1 MQGITYEVG
10 LFEPRDAAGVAEL
23 FTEVYGS
30 SYPQKIVYNP
40 EQLITAFES
49 RDNLPIVARTVSG
62 RIIAYT
68 AFYRSTPN
76 RVLYEFGQT
85 LVLPEYRKTAV
96 FGLLSRYLAKT
107 APTLPDVEAAF
118 CENVCNHTDT
128 QRAAVLFKYIEAAI
142 EIDLMPEEA
151 YKKEQSAAG
160 RVSAVNMFRT
170 FIPKP
175 HTVYIPD
182 RYSDYLH
189 YIYEGFDDAR
199 TLIASTG
206 ELSSVQQTKTTA
218 QIFDFARV
226 ARIAVH
232 KAGIDFMESFSR
244 EEEAAFGRNALV
256 IQVWLKSSWPWIGRA
271 VDILRNKGYF
281 FGGALPRWFD
291 EDGLLMQ
298 KIIGQPNWEGIHLYS
313 PRAKTILEFVKNDWM
328 DIPGVIDYD
337 KN

>member
-1 MQGITYEVG
+1 MQGITYEVN
-10 LFEPRDAAGVAEL
+10 LFEPRDAAGVAQL
-23 FTEVYGS
+23 FTEVYGN

-62 RIIAYT
+62 QIIAYT

-76 RVLYEFGQT
+76 KALYEFGQT

-96 FGLLSRYLAKT
+96 FGLLARHVAKI
-107 APTLPDVEAAF
+107 APTLTDVEAAF
-118 CENVCNHTDT
+118 CENVCNHMDT
-128 QRAAVLFKYIEAAI
+128 QRAAALFKYIEATI

-151 YKKEQSAAG
+151 YKKEQSATG
-160 RVSAVNMFRT
+160 RVSAINMFRT

-175 HTVYIPD
+175 HTVFVPD
-182 RYSDYLH
+182 RYGDYLR
-189 YIYEGFDDAR
+189 YIYEGFDDTR
-199 TLIASTG
+199 TLIISTG
-206 ELSSVQQTKTTA
+206 ELPTGQQTKTTA
-218 QIFDFARV
+218 QIFDFACV

-232 KAGIDFMESFSR
+232 EAGIDFKESFSK
-244 EEEAAFGRNALV
+244 EEETALGRNALV
-256 IQVWLKSSWPWIGRA
+256 IQVWLKSSWPWIGKV
-271 VDILRNKGYF
+271 VDILQNKGYF

-313 PRAKTILEFVKNDWM
+313 PRAKTILKFVKNDWM
-328 DIPGVIDYD
+328 NLQG
-337 KN
+337 